1 VSQAEAARISAEAAL
16 AHNSALQQ
24 GEVRS
29 AQQALQAATKDLS
42 DCQARL
48 ADLEAT
54 NTLLIQEQ
62 QVCLLSI
69 DLNFMLTVCYRCSSH
84 PRTAGLPLL
93 D

>member
-62 QVCLLSI
+62 QVCLLLI
-69 DLNFMLTVCYRCSSH
+69 DLKSTWVLARQYF
-84 PRTAGLPLL
+84 
-93 D
+93 

>member
-1 VSQAEAARISAEAAL
+1 MQE
-16 AHNSALQQ
+16 

-29 AQQALQAATKDLS
+29 AQQALQAATKELS

-62 QVCLLSI
+62 QVCRLLM
-69 DLNFMLTVCYRCSSH
+69 DLIST
-84 PRTAGLPLL
+84 
-93 D
+93 

>member
-1 VSQAEAARISAEAAL
+1 MSQAEAARISAEAAL
-16 AHNSALQQ
+16 AHNSAMQE

-42 DCQARL
+42 DSQARL

-62 QVCLLSI
+62 QVCLLLM
-69 DLNFMLTVCYRCSSH
+69 DLDSTGMLAKAVFLTV
-84 PRTAGLPLL
+84 
-93 D
+93 

>member
-29 AQQALQAATKDLS
+29 AQQDLS

-62 QVCLLSI
+62 QVCLLLI
-69 DLNFMLTVCYRCSSH
+69 DLKSTWVLARQYF
-84 PRTAGLPLL
+84 
-93 D
+93 

>member
-16 AHNSALQQ
+16 AHNSAMQE

-29 AQQALQAATKDLS
+29 AQQALQAATKELS
-42 DCQARL
+42 HCQARL

-62 QVCLLSI
+62 QVCLLLM
-69 DLNFMLTVCYRCSSH
+69 DLELTWPSLNNNNNNSAVQLMMS
-84 PRTAGLPLL
+84 
-93 D
+93 